1 MCQLDS
7 KGYENSLALVN
18 NQSLLIG
25 TIGTVDIYEMY
36 FDDSLFMNRNNEIVI
51 EMSNVSN
58 LIKMISKNFIL
69 PQSN

>member
-25 TIGTVDIYEMY
+25 TIGTLDIYIMY
-36 FDDSLFMNRNNEIVI
+36 FDGSLFMTRNKVI
-51 EMSNVSN
+51 LDDE
-58 LIKMISKNFIL
+58 
-69 PQSN
+69 

>member
-25 TIGTVDIYEMY
+25 TIGKLDIYEMY

>member
-25 TIGTVDIYEMY
+25 TIGTLDIYEMY

>member
-25 TIGTVDIYEMY
+25 TIGTLDIYEMY
-36 FDDSLFMNRNNEIVI
+36 FDDSLFMTRNNDIVI
-51 EMSNVSN
+51 EMSNISN